1 MPWFKKNLRQWL
13 NRFSLRAC
21 FLTLFFSGYSK
32 KAPGTIGSLVALL
45 LGLPILIF
53 SANTLF
59 LAAILIGLI
68 AIAQIDKEEEE
79 SKIHDSSYIVIDELV
94 GMWLAMAISGLS
106 LAGVIL
112 SFIFFRIY
120 DITKPSLIGKIDKEV
135 KGGLGVVAD
144 DALAGVLA
152 GLSVLLAINILGF
165 FNIKL

>member
-1 MPWFKKNLRQWL
+1 MDK
-13 NRFSLRAC
+13 FSLRAC

-59 LAAILIGLI
+59 LGAIFVGLI

-94 GMWLAMAISGLS
+94 GMWLAMAVSGLS
-106 LAGVIL
+106 LAGVVL

-152 GLSVLLAINILGF
+152 GLSALLVIHILGF
-165 FNIKL
+165 FNIKF

>member
-1 MPWFKKNLRQWL
+1 MDKFN
-13 NRFSLRAC
+13 LRAC

-45 LGLPILIF
+45 LGLPVLAF

-59 LAAILIGLI
+59 LGAIFVGLI
-68 AIAQIDKEEEE
+68 AITQIDKEEEE
-79 SKIHDSSYIVIDELV
+79 SKVHDSSYIVIDELV
-94 GMWLAMAISGLS
+94 GMWIAMAISGLS
-106 LAGVIL
+106 LAGVVL

-120 DITKPSLIGKIDKEV
+120 DITKPSLIGRIDKEV

-152 GLSVLLAINILGF
+152 GLSVLLVINVLGF

>member
-1 MPWFKKNLRQWL
+1 MDK
-13 NRFSLRAC
+13 FSLRAC

-45 LGLPILIF
+45 LGLPVLIF

-59 LAAILIGLI
+59 LGAVFIGLI
-68 AIAQIDKEEEE
+68 AITQIDKEEEE
-79 SKIHDSSYIVIDELV
+79 TKRHDSSYIVIDELV

-106 LAGVIL
+106 LVGVIL

-120 DITKPSLIGKIDKEV
+120 DITKPSLIGKIDKKV

-152 GLSVLLAINILGF
+152 GLSALLVIHILGF
-165 FNIKL
+165 FNIKF

>member
-1 MPWFKKNLRQWL
+1 MNKFGW
-13 NRFSLRAC
+13 RAC

-59 LAAILIGLI
+59 LGAIFVGLI
-68 AIAQIDKEEEE
+68 AITQIDKEEEE
-79 SKIHDSSYIVIDELV
+79 TKRHDSSYIVIDELV

-106 LAGVIL
+106 LVGVIL

-152 GLSVLLAINILGF
+152 GLSVLLVINILGF
-165 FNIKL
+165 FNIKF

>member
-1 MPWFKKNLRQWL
+1 MDK
-13 NRFSLRAC
+13 FSLRAC

-59 LAAILIGLI
+59 LAAVLIGLI
-68 AIAQIDKEEEE
+68 AITQIDKEEEE

-106 LAGVIL
+106 LAGVVL

-120 DITKPSLIGKIDKEV
+120 DITKPSLIGKIDKEI

-152 GLSVLLAINILGF
+152 GLSALLVINILGF

>member
-1 MPWFKKNLRQWL
+1 MDKFG
-13 NRFSLRAC
+13 LRAC

-59 LAAILIGLI
+59 LAAIFIGLI

-106 LAGVIL
+106 LAGVVL

-152 GLSVLLAINILGF
+152 GLSALLVINILGF

>member
-1 MPWFKKNLRQWL
+1 M
-13 NRFSLRAC
+13 
-21 FLTLFFSGYSK
+21 
-32 KAPGTIGSLVALL
+32 ALL
-45 LGLPILIF
+45 LGLPVLIF

-59 LAAILIGLI
+59 LGAIFIGLI

-79 SKIHDSSYIVIDELV
+79 TKRHDSSYIVIDELV

-120 DITKPSLIGKIDKEV
+120 DITKPSLIGRIDKEV

-152 GLSVLLAINILGF
+152 GLSVLLVIHILGF
-165 FNIKL
+165 FNIKF

>member
-1 MPWFKKNLRQWL
+1 MGK
-13 NRFSLRAC
+13 FSLRAC

-59 LAAILIGLI
+59 LGAIFVGLI

-79 SKIHDSSYIVIDELV
+79 TKIHDSSYIVIDELV

-106 LAGVIL
+106 LAGVVL

-120 DITKPSLIGKIDKEV
+120 DITKPSLIGRIDKEV

-152 GLSVLLAINILGF
+152 GLSALLVISVLGS
-165 FNIKL
+165 FNIKF

>member
-1 MPWFKKNLRQWL
+1 MNK
-13 NRFSLRAC
+13 FSLRAC

-59 LAAILIGLI
+59 LAAVLIGLI
-68 AIAQIDKEEEE
+68 AIAQIDKEEE

-152 GLSVLLAINILGF
+152 GLSALLAINILGF

>member
-1 MPWFKKNLRQWL
+1 M
-13 NRFSLRAC
+13 
-21 FLTLFFSGYSK
+21 
-32 KAPGTIGSLVALL
+32 L
-45 LGLPILIF
+45 LGLPVLIF

-59 LAAILIGLI
+59 LVAILIGLI

-106 LAGVIL
+106 LAGVVL

-152 GLSVLLAINILGF
+152 GLSVLLVINILGF

>member
-1 MPWFKKNLRQWL
+1 MDK
-13 NRFSLRAC
+13 FSLRAC

-32 KAPGTIGSLVALL
+32 RAPGTIGSLVALL

-59 LAAILIGLI
+59 LAAIFIGLI
-68 AIAQIDKEEEE
+68 AIAQIDKEEEK

-106 LAGVIL
+106 LAGVVL

-152 GLSVLLAINILGF
+152 GLSALLVIHILGF

>member
-1 MPWFKKNLRQWL
+1 MDK
-13 NRFSLRAC
+13 FSLRAC

-45 LGLPILIF
+45 LGLPVLIF

-152 GLSVLLAINILGF
+152 GLSVLLVINILGF

>member
-1 MPWFKKNLRQWL
+1 MDK
-13 NRFSLRAC
+13 FSLRTC

-45 LGLPILIF
+45 LGLPVLIF

-59 LAAILIGLI
+59 LGAIFVGLI

-94 GMWLAMAISGLS
+94 GMWLAMAVSGLS
-106 LAGVIL
+106 LAGVVL

-152 GLSVLLAINILGF
+152 GLSVLLVISILGF
-165 FNIKL
+165 FNIKF

>member
-1 MPWFKKNLRQWL
+1 MDK
-13 NRFSLRAC
+13 FSLRAC

-45 LGLPILIF
+45 LGLPVLIF

-59 LAAILIGLI
+59 LGAVFIGLI

-79 SKIHDSSYIVIDELV
+79 TKRHDSSYIVIDELV

-106 LAGVIL
+106 LAGVVL

-152 GLSVLLAINILGF
+152 GLSVLLVIHILGF

>member
-1 MPWFKKNLRQWL
+1 MDK
-13 NRFSLRAC
+13 FSLRMC

-59 LAAILIGLI
+59 LGAIFIGLI
-68 AIAQIDKEEEE
+68 AITQIDKEEEE
-79 SKIHDSSYIVIDELV
+79 TKRHDSSYIVIDELV

-106 LAGVIL
+106 LAGVVL

-144 DALAGVLA
+144 DALAGILA
-152 GLSVLLAINILGF
+152 GLSVLLVINVLGF

>member
-1 MPWFKKNLRQWL
+1 M
-13 NRFSLRAC
+13 
-21 FLTLFFSGYSK
+21 
-32 KAPGTIGSLVALL
+32 L
-45 LGLPILIF
+45 LGLPVLIF

-59 LAAILIGLI
+59 LGAVLIGLI

-106 LAGVIL
+106 LAGVVL

-152 GLSVLLAINILGF
+152 GLSALLAIHILGF

>member
-1 MPWFKKNLRQWL
+1 MDK
-13 NRFSLRAC
+13 FSLRVC

-45 LGLPILIF
+45 LGLPVLIF

-59 LAAILIGLI
+59 LGAIFIGLI

-79 SKIHDSSYIVIDELV
+79 TKRHDSSYIVIDELV

-120 DITKPSLIGKIDKEV
+120 DITKPSLIGRIDKEV

-152 GLSVLLAINILGF
+152 GLSVLLVINILGF
-165 FNIKL
+165 FNIKF

>member
-1 MPWFKKNLRQWL
+1 MNK
-13 NRFSLRAC
+13 FSLRAC

-106 LAGVIL
+106 LAGVVL

-152 GLSVLLAINILGF
+152 GLSVLLIINILGF

>member
-1 MPWFKKNLRQWL
+1 MDK
-13 NRFSLRAC
+13 FSLRAC

-45 LGLPILIF
+45 LGLPVLIF

-59 LAAILIGLI
+59 LGAIFVGLI

-106 LAGVIL
+106 LAGVVL

-152 GLSVLLAINILGF
+152 GLSALLVIHILGF
-165 FNIKL
+165 FNIKF

>member
-1 MPWFKKNLRQWL
+1 M
-13 NRFSLRAC
+13 
-21 FLTLFFSGYSK
+21 
-32 KAPGTIGSLVALL
+32 L
-45 LGLPILIF
+45 LGLPVLIF

-59 LAAILIGLI
+59 LVAILIGLI
-68 AIAQIDKEEEE
+68 AIAQIDKEEGE

-106 LAGVIL
+106 LAGVVL

>member
-1 MPWFKKNLRQWL
+1 MDK
-13 NRFSLRAC
+13 FSLRAC

-59 LAAILIGLI
+59 LGAIFVGLI
-68 AIAQIDKEEEE
+68 AITQIDKEEEE
-79 SKIHDSSYIVIDELV
+79 SKVHDSSYIVIDELV
-94 GMWLAMAISGLS
+94 GMWIAMAISGLS

-120 DITKPSLIGKIDKEV
+120 DITKPSLIGTIDKKV

-152 GLSVLLAINILGF
+152 GLSVLLVISVLGF
-165 FNIKL
+165 FNIKF

>member
-1 MPWFKKNLRQWL
+1 MNK
-13 NRFSLRAC
+13 FSLRTC

-45 LGLPILIF
+45 LGLPVLIF

-59 LAAILIGLI
+59 LAAVLIGLI

-106 LAGVIL
+106 LAGVVL

-152 GLSVLLAINILGF
+152 GLSVLLVINILGF

>member
-1 MPWFKKNLRQWL
+1 MNK
-13 NRFSLRAC
+13 FSLRAC

-45 LGLPILIF
+45 LGLPVLIF

-59 LAAILIGLI
+59 LGAVLIGLI
-68 AIAQIDKEEEE
+68 AIVQIDKEEEE

-106 LAGVIL
+106 LAGVVL

-152 GLSVLLAINILGF
+152 GLSVLLVIHILGF
-165 FNIKL
+165 FNIRL

>member
-1 MPWFKKNLRQWL
+1 M
-13 NRFSLRAC
+13 
-21 FLTLFFSGYSK
+21 
-32 KAPGTIGSLVALL
+32 L
-45 LGLPILIF
+45 LGLPVLIF

-59 LAAILIGLI
+59 LGAIFVGLI

-120 DITKPSLIGKIDKEV
+120 DITKPSLIGTIDKKV

-152 GLSVLLAINILGF
+152 GLSALLVINILGF
-165 FNIKL
+165 FNIKF

>member
-1 MPWFKKNLRQWL
+1 MDK
-13 NRFSLRAC
+13 FSLRMC

-45 LGLPILIF
+45 LGLPVLIF

-59 LAAILIGLI
+59 LGAVFVGLI
-68 AIAQIDKEEEE
+68 AITQIDKEEEE
-79 SKIHDSSYIVIDELV
+79 TKRHDSSYIVIDELV

-106 LAGVIL
+106 LAGVVL

-144 DALAGVLA
+144 DALAGILA
-152 GLSVLLAINILGF
+152 GLSALLVIHILGF
-165 FNIKL
+165 FNIKF

>member
-1 MPWFKKNLRQWL
+1 M
-13 NRFSLRAC
+13 
-21 FLTLFFSGYSK
+21 
-32 KAPGTIGSLVALL
+32 L
-45 LGLPILIF
+45 LGLPVLIF

-59 LAAILIGLI
+59 LGAVFIGLI

-106 LAGVIL
+106 LAGVVL

-144 DALAGVLA
+144 DTLAGVLA
-152 GLSVLLAINILGF
+152 GLSALLVIHILGI

>member
-1 MPWFKKNLRQWL
+1 MDK
-13 NRFSLRAC
+13 FSLRAC

-45 LGLPILIF
+45 LGLPVLIF

-59 LAAILIGLI
+59 LGAIFVGLI

-79 SKIHDSSYIVIDELV
+79 SKVHDSSYIVIDELV

-106 LAGVIL
+106 LVGVVL

-152 GLSVLLAINILGF
+152 GLSALLAINILGF
-165 FNIKL
+165 FNIKF

>member
-1 MPWFKKNLRQWL
+1 M
-13 NRFSLRAC
+13 
-21 FLTLFFSGYSK
+21 
-32 KAPGTIGSLVALL
+32 L

-59 LAAILIGLI
+59 LGAIFVGLI

-79 SKIHDSSYIVIDELV
+79 TKRHDSSYIVIDELV

-106 LAGVIL
+106 LAGVVL

-152 GLSVLLAINILGF
+152 GLSVLLVINILGF

>member
-1 MPWFKKNLRQWL
+1 
-13 NRFSLRAC
+13 AC

-45 LGLPILIF
+45 LGLPVLIF

-59 LAAILIGLI
+59 LGAVFVGLI

-79 SKIHDSSYIVIDELV
+79 TKRHDSSYIVIDELV

-106 LAGVIL
+106 LAGVVL

-144 DALAGVLA
+144 DALAGILA
-152 GLSVLLAINILGF
+152 GLSALLVIHILGF

>member
-1 MPWFKKNLRQWL
+1 MNK
-13 NRFSLRAC
+13 FSLRTC

-45 LGLPILIF
+45 LGLPVLIF

-59 LAAILIGLI
+59 LGAIFIGLI

-106 LAGVIL
+106 LAGVVL

-152 GLSVLLAINILGF
+152 GLSVLLVINILGF

>member
-1 MPWFKKNLRQWL
+1 MDK
-13 NRFSLRAC
+13 FSLRAC

-59 LAAILIGLI
+59 LGAVFVGLI

-79 SKIHDSSYIVIDELV
+79 SKIHDSSHIVIDELV

-106 LAGVIL
+106 LAGVVL

-152 GLSVLLAINILGF
+152 GLSVLLVIHILGF

>member
-1 MPWFKKNLRQWL
+1 MDK
-13 NRFSLRAC
+13 FSSRAC

-45 LGLPILIF
+45 LGLPVLIF

-59 LAAILIGLI
+59 LGAVFVGLI
-68 AIAQIDKEEEE
+68 AITQIDKEEEE
-79 SKIHDSSYIVIDELV
+79 TKRHDSSYIVIDELV

-106 LAGVIL
+106 LVGVVL

-120 DITKPSLIGKIDKEV
+120 DITKPSLIGRIDKEV

-144 DALAGVLA
+144 DALAGILA
-152 GLSVLLAINILGF
+152 GLSVLLVINVLGF
-165 FNIKL
+165 FNIKF

>member
-1 MPWFKKNLRQWL
+1 M
-13 NRFSLRAC
+13 
-21 FLTLFFSGYSK
+21 
-32 KAPGTIGSLVALL
+32 L
-45 LGLPILIF
+45 LGLPVLIF

-59 LAAILIGLI
+59 LGAIFIGLI
-68 AIAQIDKEEEE
+68 AITQIDKEEEE
-79 SKIHDSSYIVIDELV
+79 SKIHDSSHIVIDELV

-152 GLSVLLAINILGF
+152 GLSALLVIHILGF

>member
-1 MPWFKKNLRQWL
+1 MDK
-13 NRFSLRAC
+13 FSLRAC

-59 LAAILIGLI
+59 LAAVLIGLI
-68 AIAQIDKEEEE
+68 AITQIDKEEEE

-120 DITKPSLIGKIDKEV
+120 DITKPSLIGKIDKEI

-152 GLSVLLAINILGF
+152 GLSTLLVINILGF

>member
-1 MPWFKKNLRQWL
+1 M
-13 NRFSLRAC
+13 
-21 FLTLFFSGYSK
+21 
-32 KAPGTIGSLVALL
+32 L

-59 LAAILIGLI
+59 LGAIFIGLI
-68 AIAQIDKEEEE
+68 AITQIDKEEET
-79 SKIHDSSYIVIDELV
+79 KRHDSSYIVIDELV

-106 LAGVIL
+106 LAGVVL

-144 DALAGVLA
+144 DALAGILA
-152 GLSVLLAINILGF
+152 GLSTLLVIHILGF
-165 FNIKL
+165 FNIKF

>member
-1 MPWFKKNLRQWL
+1 MDK
-13 NRFSLRAC
+13 FSLRAC

-59 LAAILIGLI
+59 LGAVFVGLI

-79 SKIHDSSYIVIDELV
+79 TKRHDSSYIVIDELV

-152 GLSVLLAINILGF
+152 GLSVLLVISVLGF

>member
-1 MPWFKKNLRQWL
+1 MDK
-13 NRFSLRAC
+13 FSLRAC

-45 LGLPILIF
+45 LGLPVLIF

-59 LAAILIGLI
+59 LGAVFIGLI
-68 AIAQIDKEEEE
+68 AITQIDKEEEE

-120 DITKPSLIGKIDKEV
+120 DITKLSLIGKIDKEV

-152 GLSVLLAINILGF
+152 GLSALLVIHILGF

>member
-1 MPWFKKNLRQWL
+1 MDK
-13 NRFSLRAC
+13 FSLRAC

-45 LGLPILIF
+45 LGLPVLIF

-59 LAAILIGLI
+59 LGAIFVGLI
-68 AIAQIDKEEEE
+68 AITQIDKEEEE
-79 SKIHDSSYIVIDELV
+79 TKRHDSSYIVIDELV

-106 LAGVIL
+106 LAGVVL

-152 GLSVLLAINILGF
+152 GLSALLVINVLGF

>member
-1 MPWFKKNLRQWL
+1 MDK
-13 NRFSLRAC
+13 FSLRAC

-59 LAAILIGLI
+59 LGAIFIGLI

-79 SKIHDSSYIVIDELV
+79 TKRHDSSYIVIDELV

-120 DITKPSLIGKIDKEV
+120 DITKPSLIGRIDKEV

-152 GLSVLLAINILGF
+152 GLSVLLVISVLGF

>member
-1 MPWFKKNLRQWL
+1 MDK
-13 NRFSLRAC
+13 FSLRTC

-59 LAAILIGLI
+59 LAAVLIGLI

-120 DITKPSLIGKIDKEV
+120 DITKPSFIGKIDKEV

-152 GLSVLLAINILGF
+152 GLSVLLVINILGF